1 MRRRAPSPARALRR
15 AVPGPALVIAL
26 ASAASLATPF
36 AGVVRAEAPVPE
48 PAGYRTHD
56 YDAPV
61 PAGLAGAT
69 TVAGPEVVALLDEG
83 AVVVDV
89 IPAHRAPATLPEG
102 QAWLPPPHR
111 GVEGAL
117 WLPDTGF
124 GALAPVTERY
134 LLDHLGRAAGG
145 DRSRALVFYCRIDC
159 WMSWNAA
166 KRALAA
172 GWTNVHWYRDG
183 IDDWEFEGLPIA
195 NLVPAPG
202 PRLPGDAPGD
212 APADAR

>member
-1 MRRRAPSPARALRR
+1 MSAAPRARRTGRGVA
-15 AVPGPALVIAL
+15 AVAL
-26 ASAASLATPF
+26 AAALAPAGPF
-36 AGVVRAEAPVPE
+36 AGLARAATPVPE
-48 PAGYRTHD
+48 PAGYRTDD

-61 PAGLAGAT
+61 PAGLAGAA
-69 TVAGPEVVALLDEG
+69 TVAGPEVAALLEAG

-111 GVEGAL
+111 GIAGAL

-124 GALAPVTERY
+124 GALASVTERY
-134 LLDHLGRAAGG
+134 LLDHLERAAGG
-145 DRSRALVFYCRIDC
+145 DRSRALVFYCRTDC

-166 KRALAA
+166 RRALGA

-183 IDDWEFEGLPIA
+183 IDDWELEGLPVA
-195 NLVPAPG
+195 ALEPAPG
-202 PRLPGDAPGD
+202 ARLPGDA
-212 APADAR
+212 APDDPRDDSPDRP